1 MVKLINNLKKT
12 AKVKINKLRN
22 GTFFEFNDKFYQLLS
37 FNKESKL
44 YDCVCIPTMEHAH
57 FFIGTVVNPVDVTIT
72 INGYTAEE

>member
-12 AKVKINKLRN
+12 PEVRINELDN
-22 GTFFEFNDKFYQLLS
+22 ATFFECNDEFYQLLS

-44 YDCVCIPTMEHAH
+44 YDCVCIPTMERAC

-72 INGYTAEE
+72 INGYTKEV